1 MAPTKFRCTF
11 FLKYLRKKFWD
22 YVYEWLWWMRSST
35 SLLSCV
41 FSFYHQVCVWMQIKR
56 KHLRGKN
63 IASFLFKNV
72 EMKIHDVIHLAIWP
86 STTRELCL
94 AGDGGRFWGNPQKL
108 QEVVV
113 SHFMTAGH
121 NEIRK
126 TATTTKLWQFLRE
139 FACIVISLSQLHTAT
154 ERAMETFENWNRGEN
169 ASASK
174 PTKRNGTRMQ
184 KAKQIPQ

>member
-1 MAPTKFRCTF
+1 
-11 FLKYLRKKFWD
+11 
-22 YVYEWLWWMRSST
+22 
-35 SLLSCV
+35 
-41 FSFYHQVCVWMQIKR
+41 MQIKR

-72 EMKIHDVIHLAIWP
+72 EMKIHDVIHLAICP

-113 SHFMTAGH
+113 SYFIAAGH

-139 FACIVISLSQLHTAT
+139 FACIVISLSLSCTQPQSAQWKHLRIEIGGKMLQHQSQQSEMEHECKKQNKFHSNEEMNE
-154 ERAMETFENWNRGEN
+154 ERRINCLQND
-169 ASASK
+169 SHH
-174 PTKRNGTRMQ
+174 
-184 KAKQIPQ
+184 QIKY

>member
-1 MAPTKFRCTF
+1 MYF
-11 FLKYLRKKFWD
+11 FLKVLEKKILRLCLWVIMMNEEEFNISSVMCFCFLSSGVCVNANKTETFTRKK
-22 YVYEWLWWMRSST
+22 YCE
-35 SLLSCV
+35 
-41 FSFYHQVCVWMQIKR
+41 FSFQECWDENSWCNTFGYLSIDNK
-56 KHLRGKN
+56 
-63 IASFLFKNV
+63 
-72 EMKIHDVIHLAIWP
+72 
-86 STTRELCL
+86 RELCL

-121 NEIRK
+121 NEIGK

>member
-1 MAPTKFRCTF
+1 
-11 FLKYLRKKFWD
+11 
-22 YVYEWLWWMRSST
+22 MRSST

-41 FSFYHQVCVWMQIKR
+41 FAFYHQVCVWMQINR

-72 EMKIHDVIHLAIWP
+72 EMKIHDVIHLAICP

-154 ERAMETFENWNRGEN
+154 ERVMETFENWNRGEMLQHQ
-169 ASASK
+169 SQQSEMEHECK
-174 PTKRNGTRMQ
+174 
-184 KAKQIPQ
+184 KQNKFHSNEEMNEERKINCLQNDSHHQIKY